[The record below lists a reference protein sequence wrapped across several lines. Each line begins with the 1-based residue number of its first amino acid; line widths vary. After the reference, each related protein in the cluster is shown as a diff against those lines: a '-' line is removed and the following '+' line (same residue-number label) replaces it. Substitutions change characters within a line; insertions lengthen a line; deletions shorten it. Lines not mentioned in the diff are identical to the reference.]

1 MNYLL
6 INSHFMR
13 KRLFGGRLL
22 CQKGRSLLF
31 VIFVSTLLLA
41 GCFENES
48 DCRENGAIFP
58 QFCTYYDVNQVV
70 LGPPISDY
78 FFETDEET
86 GESIAIQYFEGMRL
100 EYHGNRPEGERV
112 QPAQI
117 GVELFSGAPQYQSTI
132 EGPFKEIY
140 DKTGSSVLGRPIS
153 NERIE
158 FGRKVQYFEN
168 ARLRFEPTVPQVMND
183 TLGQAHMQRHYP
195 GMAYRP
201 AFLIAGNV
209 PIAEISGYLSA
220 PILYSGDPQTLIVEV
235 KSGQAALN
243 AAQISV
249 RYETVAIDDG
259 RLIEPR
265 SLNQEPFVIGQTD
278 QNGYFEQRLEMPDS
292 RPGDQIRIEII
303 VDHPTIDKS
312 SIFLSYKTWW

>member
-6 INSHFMR
+6 INFHSMR
-13 KRLFGGRLL
+13 NRLFDHCLSPL
-22 CQKGRSLLF
+22 KGRFPLTL
-31 VIFVSTLLLA
+31 IFLSTFMLV
-41 GCFENES
+41 GCLEEEPNCTEI
-48 DCRENGAIFP
+48 GAIFP
-58 QFCTYYDVNQVV
+58 QFCTYYEANQVV
-70 LGPPISDY
+70 LGRPISDY
-78 FFETDEET
+78 FFETDEAT

-100 EYHGNRPEGERV
+100 EYYGNRPEGERV
-112 QPAQI
+112 QPAKI

-153 NERIE
+153 NERVE

-235 KSGQAALN
+235 KSGQTALN

-265 SLNQEPFVIGQTD
+265 ALNPEPLVIGQTD

-292 RPGDQIRIEII
+292 RPGDQIRVEII